1 MERFQGTRSLDRLRG
16 GVDDE
21 HAFDEGFELGE
32 FELAGGVAE
41 GFGGAGMGLKE
52 EAVNA
57 GGDGGAGEGF
67 EVLAGA
73 SSGVGGGDAVLAD
86 GMRGIE
92 DDGVAG
98 FLHFEEGAG
107 VDDEVVVA
115 KGVAAFGQDNLAIA
129 GGFDFGGDFGH
140 VFGCEELAVL
150 EVDNSARFSRLD
162 HQGRLHA

>member
-1 MERFQGTRSLDRLRG
+1 MHGEDGLDGLCG
-16 GVDDE
+16 GVEDE

-41 GFGGAGMGLKE
+41 GLGGEGVGLEE

-57 GGDGGAGEGF
+57 GGDGGAGKGF
-67 EVLAGA
+67 EVLASA
-73 SSGVGGGDAVLAD
+73 SSRIGGGDAVLAD

-107 VDDEVVVA
+107 VDNKVVVA
-115 KGVAAFGQDNLAIA
+115 EGVAAFG
-129 GGFDFGGDFGH
+129 
-140 VFGCEELAVL
+140 
-150 EVDNSARFSRLD
+150 
-162 HQGRLHA
+162 